1 MHATAAATAAI
12 GICSLRC
19 TRWKEALRELDI
31 AQQTSVPL
39 NVFIYGAAI
48 TAMSRSGRYAEGC
61 ALLDK
66 MLAAGLK
73 ANVITYN
80 AAMSGCAKCGKWQE
94 LRCSSWT
101 SVVVLWCCV
110 EAVILV
116 VVQDIVQ

>member
-1 MHATAAATAAI
+1 MYVSCRSYVHY
-12 GICSLRC
+12 CYC
-19 TRWKEALRELDI
+19 CCHVRWREALRELDI

-61 ALLDK
+61 GLLDK

-94 LRCSSWT
+94 VSHMFA
-101 SVVVLWCCV
+101 CCNFTYCHH
-110 EAVILV
+110 
-116 VVQDIVQ
+116 

>member
-1 MHATAAATAAI
+1 MHATAAATAAV
-12 GICSLRC
+12 GICALRC
-19 TRWKEALRELDI
+19 IRWKEALRELDI

-94 LRCSSWT
+94 VSCLC
-101 SVVVLWCCV
+101 
-110 EAVILV
+110 
-116 VVQDIVQ
+116 

>member
-1 MHATAAATAAI
+1 VPEEPELAVAHMRVP
-12 GICSLRC
+12 LLLLC

-94 LRCSSWT
+94 VSRLC
-101 SVVVLWCCV
+101 LCK
-110 EAVILV
+110 L
-116 VVQDIVQ
+116 